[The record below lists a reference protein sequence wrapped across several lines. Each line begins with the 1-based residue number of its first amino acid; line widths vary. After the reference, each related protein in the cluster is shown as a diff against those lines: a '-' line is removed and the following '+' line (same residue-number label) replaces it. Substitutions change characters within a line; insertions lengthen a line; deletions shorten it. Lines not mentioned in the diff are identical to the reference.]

1 MDNFREITTF
11 LIGLAALIGCGLLI
25 FTSRGSEEQAW
36 LMIGII
42 LAYYF
47 NRQQQSSAV
56 RDVISSQP
64 SQTITTSDSSGPTY
78 NRPPSWA
85 RVWRGM
91 SVCPPSRRHSLR
103 RWNLSGANPNPNQ
116 EARVESERV
125 PIGVTDG
132 HTTEP

>member
-11 LIGLAALIGCGLLI
+11 LIGLAALTGCGILI

-56 RDVISSQP
+56 RDVINSQP
-64 SQTITTSDSSGPTY
+64 TTTLTAGP
-78 NRPPSWA
+78 PPTA
-85 RVWRGM
+85 TVT
-91 SVCPPSRRHSLR
+91 PPMTETER
-103 RWNLSGANPNPNQ
+103 
-116 EARVESERV
+116 ESYDAGDFR
-125 PIGVTDG
+125 
-132 HTTEP
+132 

>member
-64 SQTITTSDSSGPTY
+64 SQTITTSAGPPQTTT
-78 NRPPSWA
+78 
-85 RVWRGM
+85 
-91 SVCPPSRRHSLR
+91 
-103 RWNLSGANPNPNQ
+103 
-116 EARVESERV
+116 
-125 PIGVTDG
+125 VTD
-132 HTTEP
+132 TAKVDPAEPFPDDRYEFR